1 MSVGLGTYVD
11 WNGASNLGAP
21 FTLTPPVISGTTSVG
36 NNLSSTNGTYSSG
49 ATITHTY
56 QWLRNSVAISGATA
70 NTYTLVSD
78 DVGKTI
84 VCIVTATNS
93 YGAINVTS
101 NSLGP
106 IAA

>member
-1 MSVGLGTYVD
+1 MSIGLGTYVD
-11 WNGASNLGAP
+11 WNSASSLGAP
-21 FTLTPPVISGTTSVG
+21 FTLTPPAISGTTSVG

-49 ATITHTY
+49 ATIKHTY
-56 QWLRNSVAISGATA
+56 QWRRDSVAISGATA
-70 NTYTLVSD
+70 NAYTLVSAD
-78 DVGKTI
+78 IGKTI

>member
-56 QWLRNSVAISGATA
+56 QWLRNSVAISGAAA